1 MGSKWQHTTDEE
13 DNNSDTEDTD
23 VHVSKAPKVPKKTA
37 HPKARDYDE
46 FGKEL
51 VLAAANIYCALLA
64 SRGMFLNPSK
74 ELKLI
79 KKAWKLVNTES
90 GVKPL
95 ALTPSIVMIVSKFL
109 SYQLILLL
117 FFCSSRLKLEAPNFG
132 ARRKQKRPPW
142 SRLYTTLTVD
152 RAKGPLQRIRG
163 VEG

>member
-1 MGSKWQHTTDEE
+1 MSMSARPQRFQ
-13 DNNSDTEDTD
+13 
-23 VHVSKAPKVPKKTA
+23 KKTA

-109 SYQLILLL
+109 SYQFILLL

-163 VEG
+163 KLRS